1 MERQCPDCGVAM
13 EPAQLSAGG
22 NNVRARTEDQHEG
35 FLGSLGLR
43 GSHRLE
49 ARLCPEC
56 GLVRTYAEIEDEDAD
71 WLDELDEA
79 ETADDDEETGADEA
93 DGDLWSQG
101 DEPERD
107 KYTGND
113 DDGSGWL

>member
-1 MERQCPDCGVAM
+1 MERQCPDCDVTM

-22 NNVRARTEDQHEG
+22 NNVRVRTEDQSEG

-43 GSHRLE
+43 GSHQLE

-56 GLVRTYAEIEDEDAD
+56 GLVRLYAEVEDENRD
-71 WLDELDEA
+71 WLDELDESSS
-79 ETADDDEETGADEA
+79 ADEDEA
-93 DGDLWSQG
+93 VSTDESEPDLWGHG

-107 KYTGND
+107 GVTD
-113 DDGSGWL
+113 DSDDGGGWL